1 MTTPPPPPVMIGAT
15 GTADPAS
22 INAQAASLAQ
32 RWKRLAAETQAFT
45 SWDASLSPDQQA
57 AKWAITD
64 PGAASRN
71 SYAVGLMGTLA
82 AIFYGQA
89 TQPATEDFDAGLTE
103 LAGPPPSGSQ

>member
-1 MTTPPPPPVMIGAT
+1 MTTPPPPVMIGAS

-45 SWDASLSPDQQA
+45 SWNNSLTADQQA

-64 PGAASRN
+64 AGAAQRN
-71 SYAVGLMGTLA
+71 TYAVGLMTTLA

-89 TQPATEDFDAGLTE
+89 TQPATENFDAGLTE
-103 LAGPPPSGSQ
+103 LAGPPAQAAV